1 LTGHPNCGRVDP
13 LPGDLV
19 GALRLFLDEVEEEAE
34 FEDRFGRP
42 LMNLSI
48 DELCAATY
56 HGLAVGDSWPR
67 RPQSDRPIGS
77 DEPGDSDAEARLQ
90 VNSDLA
96 R

>member
-1 LTGHPNCGRVDP
+1 MTGHPNCGRGDP
-13 LPGDLV
+13 PPDDLV

-56 HGLAVGDSWPR
+56 HGLAIGDSWPR

-77 DEPGDSDAEARLQ
+77 EEPGDGDSEARLQ